1 MMPSFAQVVLYAIM
15 VYAMALIAPHGAQAL
30 PIGVKSPVPSP
41 VVILVKRECIAW
53 ERGRCVRWANCGTTV
68 C

>member
-1 MMPSFAQVVLYAIM
+1 MPSFARVVLCATM

-30 PIGVKSPVPSP
+30 PIGVKSPVPGQA
-41 VVILVKRECIAW
+41 VILVKRECIAW